1 MMRDPGELA
10 GSRVMVLGLGRSGE
24 AAARLL
30 LQHGARVAGWDDAG
44 PRRSGAGAQRLAR
57 RGMTVPRDPARWRGD
72 FAVKSPGIPAGNDA
86 VRQLERRGVPVYD
99 ELDFASRFVPGV
111 MVAVT
116 GTNGK
121 STTTALVGL
130 ALEKAGLRVFVGGN
144 LAPGRPLSAGLLG
157 PGRDCYVVEVSS
169 FQLERA
175 RWLAPDVAVLLN
187 ISPDHLDRHRDI
199 GDYAE
204 CKYRLL
210 DRQPET
216 ATAVLN
222 ADDPLVMKACRRGR
236 AGRLFFSLRRRV
248 DGAYR
253 AGGAVRFRGE
263 TVMATSELRLP
274 GRHNVANVLAMT
286 CAARALG
293 APNRAIRAAARGFAG
308 LPHRLER
315 VPTRDGRVWV
325 NSSMT
330 TNPGAGVAA
339 LESFGRKVVL
349 IAGGKSK
356 GLPVGEFLAAVRRR
370 AKWAILTGENGPELA
385 ESLRAAGFERC
396 EVQATLLGAVSAARS
411 RARRGDVVL
420 FAPAFASFDQFRDF
434 QERGERF
441 RREVMSAA

>member
-1 MMRDPGELA
+1 MRDAKELA
-10 GSRVMVLGLGRSGE
+10 GSRALVLGLGRAGE
-24 AAARLL
+24 AAARMLL
-30 LQHGARVAGWDDAG
+30 EHGARVAGWDDAG
-44 PRRSGAGAQRLAR
+44 PRRSGAVARRLIR
-57 RGMTVPRDPARWRGD
+57 RGMMLPRDPARWRAD
-72 FAVKSPGIPAGNDA
+72 YAVKSPGIPDGNEV
-86 VRQLERRGVPVYD
+86 VRELERRGVPVHD
-99 ELDFASRFVPGV
+99 ELDFASRFVPG
-111 MVAVT
+111 MLVAVT

-121 STTTALVGL
+121 STTTTLVGL
-130 ALEKAGLRVFVGGN
+130 ALEKAGMRVFVGGN
-144 LAPGRPLSAGLLG
+144 IAPGRPLSAGLLG

-199 GDYAE
+199 REYAE
-204 CKYRLL
+204 CKYRLF
-210 DRQPET
+210 DRQPAS

-222 ADDPLVMKACRRGR
+222 ADDPLVMKARRRGR
-236 AGRLFFSLRRRV
+236 AGRLFFSLRCRV

-263 TVMATSELRLP
+263 TVMATSDIRLP
-274 GRHNVANVLAMT
+274 GRHNVTNVLAMT

-293 APNRAIRAAARGFAG
+293 APGRALRAATREFTG

-315 VPTRDGRVWV
+315 VPTRDGRLWV

-330 TNPGAGVAA
+330 TNPRAGVAA

-349 IAGGKSK
+349 IAGGKAK

-370 AKWAILTGENGPELA
+370 AKWAVLIGENGPKLA

-396 EVQATLLGAVSAARS
+396 EVQDTLSGAVSAARR
-411 RARRGDVVL
+411 RARRDDIVL

-434 QERGERF
+434 QDRGERF
-441 RREVMSAA
+441 RREVIRGV